1 MKIDFNPLI
10 VDIQKIYIDQR
21 RNGKGR
27 EETIDWIKAEYC
39 TELQDDDDRLAV
51 LIGLSLALCNKN
63 ELIDSIAIDTMTEIA
78 RAKCEN
84 EDISINEKI
93 MSDLAKLEICL
104 KDKSVYGGE
113 AKYRK
118 SRKYIPDWQVGDVFS
133 HVMTSSCAEEL
144 GIKGWHILIYKVGE
158 YEDTQGDLNQLVFVA
173 LCPPEKIPSDDEGF
187 QQLTFL
193 PMMFWGKTAEYLAQ
207 ITIKSK
213 KTEEKYELS
222 KIGHVSKINIP
233 SNSCERNPSVSMPLF
248 EKLSKDDLYPS
259 YEGLICR
266 IYKSGVSKK
275 IK

>member
-1 MKIDFNPLI
+1 
-10 VDIQKIYIDQR
+10 VDIQEEYINYR
-21 RNGKGR
+21 KNGKNR
-27 EETIDWIKAEYC
+27 AETIELLRHEYSG
-39 TELQDDDDRLAV
+39 ELQDDDDRLAV

-63 ELIDSIAIDTMTEIA
+63 ELIDSIAIDTMTEIT

-84 EDISINEKI
+84 EDISTNEKI

-133 HVMTSSCAEEL
+133 HVMTSPGAEEL

-187 QQLTFL
+187 QKLTFL

-233 SNSCERNPSVSMPLF
+233 PDSCERNPSVSMPLF

-266 IYKSGVSKK
+266 LYKARKSRS
-275 IK
+275 IL